1 MKYYFFLNNNCI
13 IQVTNYT
20 WLSYVFLYFTKGSGG
35 GAGGLG
41 VTILQTEKKL
51 KHARGSRKIF
61 QEGGSQGISVC
72 RGVRD
77 LFSVRYFNFPAR
89 PPQDLHGLY
98 TS

>member
-1 MKYYFFLNNNCI
+1 MAFIRVSIFYQRK
-13 IQVTNYT
+13 
-20 WLSYVFLYFTKGSGG
+20 WG